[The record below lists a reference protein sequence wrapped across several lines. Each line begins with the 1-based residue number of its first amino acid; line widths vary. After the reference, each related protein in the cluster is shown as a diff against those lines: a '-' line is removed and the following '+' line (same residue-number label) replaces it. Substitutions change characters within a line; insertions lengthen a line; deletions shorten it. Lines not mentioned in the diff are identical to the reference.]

1 MSSLDIGLMGLGVLF
16 FLLVVKVPIGLAL
29 IGVSAGG
36 LWVLLGERATFGI
49 LQSVPIEFAANW
61 TLSAVPM
68 FLLMGF
74 LGYHAGLTTS
84 LFDFARL
91 LLRRLPGG
99 LAVASVFGCTGFAAV
114 CGSSVACAAAM
125 GRIAIPEMV
134 RAGYNKD
141 FACGTVAAGG
151 TIGALIPPSILLILF
166 GIFAQVSIVKLFLG
180 GIGMGLLTAIAYVI
194 GIVSLSLLRPGLAPT
209 TASGSSTPEFR
220 AEIWRAAKNTAPV
233 VLLLICVF
241 GGLFGGVFTATEAG
255 AVGAAFV
262 FVIAAFRRK
271 LSLDTLRRSVVETVA
286 TCGALLIIGVGAMM
300 FTRFLSLSG
309 AGGLI
314 SSYVVGLELDYWQ
327 LMLAFVIVY
336 LILGTFMD
344 GIGAMLITLPIFI
357 PVMKGAGIDLIWF
370 GVMVAKL
377 IEIGMMTP
385 PFGMNVFVIK
395 GVVGNL
401 TSLTGIFRGVLLF
414 VVLDMV
420 VVAACMAW
428 PNLVLFIPRNF

>member
-1 MSSLDIGLMGLGVLF
+1 MSSLDIGLMGLGLLF
-16 FLLVVKVPIGLAL
+16 FLLALKVPIGLAL
-29 IGVSAGG
+29 LGVSTGG
-36 LWVLLGERATFGI
+36 LWVLLGERAAFGI
-49 LQSVPIEFAANW
+49 LASVPGEFAANW
-61 TLSAVPM
+61 ALSAVPM

-84 LFDFARL
+84 LFDFAKL
-91 LLRRLPGG
+91 LLGRLPGG

-134 RAGYNKD
+134 RAGYNKN

-180 GIGMGLLTAIAYVI
+180 GIGMGLVTALAYVI
-194 GIVSLSLLRPGLAPT
+194 GIVSLSLLRPDMLPT
-209 TASGSSTPEFR
+209 TGSRQS
-220 AEIWRAAKNTAPV
+220 AGEIWGAAKNTAPV

-262 FVIAAFRRK
+262 FVIAAVQRK

-286 TCGALLIIGVGAMM
+286 TCGALLIIGVGATM

-309 AGGLI
+309 AGDLI
-314 SSYVVGLELDYWQ
+314 SGYVVGLELGYWQ
-327 LMLAFVIVY
+327 LMFAFVVVY

-357 PVMKGAGIDLIWF
+357 PVMKDAGIELIWF
-370 GVMVAKL
+370 GVMVTKL

-401 TSLTGIFRGVLLF
+401 TSLVGIFRGVILF
-414 VVLDMV
+414 VILDLV

-428 PNLVLFIPRNF
+428 PGLVLYIPRNF

>member
-1 MSSLDIGLMGLGVLF
+1 MSSLDIGLMGLGLLF
-16 FLLVVKVPIGLAL
+16 FLLAIKVPIGLAL

-36 LWVLLGERATFGI
+36 LWVLIGERAAFGI
-49 LQSVPIEFAANW
+49 LQSVPGEFAANW
-61 TLSAVPM
+61 ALSAVPM

-74 LGYHAGLTTS
+74 LGFHAGLTTS
-84 LFDFARL
+84 LFDFAKL
-91 LLRRLPGG
+91 LLGRLPGG

-134 RAGYNKD
+134 RAGYNKN

-180 GIGMGLLTAIAYVI
+180 GIGMGLLTALAYVI
-194 GIVSLSLLRPGLAPT
+194 GIVTLSLLRPDMLPT
-209 TASGSSTPEFR
+209 AGSRPS
-220 AEIWRAAKNTAPV
+220 AGEIWGAAKNTAPV
-233 VLLLICVF
+233 VLLLFCVF

-262 FVIAAFRRK
+262 FVIAGFQRK
-271 LSLDTLRRSVVETVA
+271 LSLDAVRKSVVETVA
-286 TCGALLIIGVGAMM
+286 TCGALLIIGVGATM

-309 AGGLI
+309 AGDLI
-314 SSYVVGLELDYWQ
+314 SSYVVGLELGYWQ
-327 LMLAFVIVY
+327 LMFVFVVVY

-357 PVMKGAGIDLIWF
+357 PVMSSAGISLIWF
-370 GVMVAKL
+370 GVMVTKL

-401 TSLTGIFRGVLLF
+401 TSLVGIFRGVILF
-414 VVLDMV
+414 VILDLV
-420 VVAACMAW
+420 VVAACIAW
-428 PNLVLFIPRNF
+428 PDIVLYIPRNF

>member
-1 MSSLDIGLMGLGVLF
+1 MSSLEIGLMGLGVLF
-16 FLLVVKVPIGLAL
+16 LLLALKVPIGLAL

-49 LQSVPIEFAANW
+49 LQSVPGEFAANW
-61 TLSAVPM
+61 ALSAVPM

-74 LGYHAGLTTS
+74 LGYHAGLTTA
-84 LFDFARL
+84 LFDFAKL
-91 LLRRLPGG
+91 LLGRLPGG

-125 GRIAIPEMV
+125 GKIAIPEMV
-134 RAGYNKD
+134 RAGYNRN

-151 TIGALIPPSILLILF
+151 TIGALVPPSILLILF
-166 GIFAQVSIVKLFLG
+166 GVFAQVSIVKLFLG
-180 GIGMGLLTAIAYVI
+180 GIGVGLLTAMVYVI
-194 GIVSLSLLRPGLAPT
+194 GIVGLSLLRPGMLPT
-209 TASGSSTPEFR
+209 TGSRSSPG
-220 AEIWRAAKNTAPV
+220 EIWRAARGTAPV
-233 VLLLICVF
+233 VLLLVCVF
-241 GGLFGGVFTATEAG
+241 GGLFGGVITATEAG

-262 FVIAAFRRK
+262 FVIAAFQRR
-271 LSLDTLRRSVVETVA
+271 LSLGALRRSVVETVA
-286 TCGALLIIGVGAMM
+286 TCGVLLIIGVGATM

-309 AGGLI
+309 AGDLI
-314 SSYVVGLELDYWQ
+314 SSHVVGLELGYWQ
-327 LMLAFVIVY
+327 LMFAFVVVY

-357 PVMKGAGIDLIWF
+357 PVMKLAGIELIWF
-370 GVMVAKL
+370 GVMVTKL

-385 PFGMNVFVIK
+385 PFGMNVLVIK

-401 TSLTGIFRGVLLF
+401 TSLMGIFRGVLLF
-414 VVLDMV
+414 VILDLV

-428 PNLVLFIPRNF
+428 PDLVLYIPRNF